1 MKKVYLLPLFAT
13 VLFMFSCGGE
23 AKPEAKPEEVVEEV
37 VAEEVVEEPAADA
50 SATLAN
56 VGVGP
61 IKELVFAAEVDN
73 AMAEKGKGLYA
84 SKGCTACHN
93 PTMKIVGP
101 APKDI
106 FLTRNPA
113 WVMNMIMNP
122 EVMVKEDADAKA
134 LLEEYN
140 NVPMTNQQV
149 SEADARAIVEYFRTI
164 QFWFKKKYL
173 KPYFFKVGLFLWFFL
188 SKKHKKHAYVRPK
201 TQAWTKTNL
210 GMFLEKDSLEE
221 KRTKFVKKSYKI

>member
-13 VLFMFSCGGE
+13 VLFMFSCGGDAKPEE
-23 AKPEAKPEEVVEEV
+23 AKPEVVEEV
-37 VAEEVVEEPAADA
+37 AEEPVAEEPAVDA

-61 IKELVFAAEVDN
+61 VKELVLPAEIDN
-73 AMAEKGKGLYA
+73 ALAEKGKKLYA
-84 SKGCTACHN
+84 DKGCTACHN

-113 WVMNMIMNP
+113 WVMNMIMDP
-122 EVMVKEDADAKA
+122 EKMVKEDADAKA

-140 NVPMTNQQV
+140 NIPMTNQHVTQD
-149 SEADARAIVEYFRTI
+149 EARAMVEYFRTI
-164 QFWFKKKYL
+164 
-173 KPYFFKVGLFLWFFL
+173 
-188 SKKHKKHAYVRPK
+188 
-201 TQAWTKTNL
+201 
-210 GMFLEKDSLEE
+210 
-221 KRTKFVKKSYKI
+221 

>member
-13 VLFMFSCGGE
+13 VLFMFSCGGD
-23 AKPEAKPEEVVEEV
+23 ATPEEVKPEEVVEEV
-37 VAEEVVEEPAADA
+37 VEEPVVEEAAVDA

-61 IKELVFAAEVDN
+61 VKELILPAEIDN
-73 AMAEKGKGLYA
+73 ALAEKGKKLYA
-84 SKGCTACHN
+84 DKGCTACHN

-122 EVMVKEDADAKA
+122 DVMVKEDADAKA

-140 NVPMTNQQV
+140 NVPMTNQNV
-149 SEADARAIVEYFRTI
+149 SEADARAMVEYFRTI
-164 QFWFKKKYL
+164 
-173 KPYFFKVGLFLWFFL
+173 
-188 SKKHKKHAYVRPK
+188 
-201 TQAWTKTNL
+201 
-210 GMFLEKDSLEE
+210 
-221 KRTKFVKKSYKI
+221 